1 MLGQV
6 GLAGCVLAAVELLTA
21 GFNLTQKQGS
31 MLISWQAV
39 NWGHNAEISWKAK
52 HLLGT
57 CIIPGSAGVTQ
68 SLNWSTS
75 FHWALFYSFFL
86 SFSLSLSLVCCVDHW
101 GSHEIHKIPFCRL
114 CLDALSSSAPH
125 PAKPREG
132 MFLPGLPAT
141 ALFCLLA
148 SVLPVRPSLVPS
160 CSCLSWFPLYFL
172 PSLPFVQS
180 FLSPPSL
187 LC

>member
-86 SFSLSLSLVCCVDHW
+86 SFFLSLSLLCVAWITGAHMKFTRSRFADCVSMLSHLAPRTRPSQGKACFYQGYQLLPFFVCW
-101 GSHEIHKIPFCRL
+101 
-114 CLDALSSSAPH
+114 
-125 PAKPREG
+125 
-132 MFLPGLPAT
+132 LPSCP
-141 ALFCLLA
+141 
-148 SVLPVRPSLVPS
+148 SVLL
-160 CSCLSWFPLYFL
+160 
-172 PSLPFVQS
+172 
-180 FLSPPSL
+180 
-187 LC
+187 